1 MKHIFGLMKKSVH
14 EKRCKNLHSWIDH
27 YCEMNKKHCEELE
40 ETKKKLELEN
50 RRAAFWKM
58 KYLEPD
64 KDPVVIGS
72 KEDIEY
78 ITR

>member
-14 EKRCKNLHSWIDH
+14 EKRCK
-27 YCEMNKKHCEELE
+27 KHCEELE
-40 ETKKKLELEN
+40 ETKRKLELEN
-50 RRAAFWKM
+50 RRAIFWKV

-64 KDPVVIGS
+64 KEPVVIGS